1 MFKVFNEQMELIGR
15 TGGETV
21 IINEG
26 MTIIDDVYKGDE
38 FIGWIVE
45 E

>member
-15 TGGETV
+15 AGGETG

-26 MTIIDDVYKGDE
+26 MAIIDDGDV